1 MTRRYHRHLKLSLL
15 DTFSEIAPQSANRRL
30 PYRKPPL
37 VPTCPLV
44 SSARALGLEVKI
56 SEIYSCEL
64 TREEVE
70 AEAAEAERETEEFE
84 AALQAEIKAYLK
96 TVGPQKRHSI
106 KRRAEKAYDSAMRR
120 AKQKNAVP
128 AWLTD
133 EDKAAIL
140 KLYEFAVAREKVTR
154 VPHSVDHIIPLKGVC
169 RKIWRA
175 SGQTEYRHVVCG
187 FHVPDN
193 LRVIPLG
200 INRNIKKDW
209 FDSAWLEPPRGGPF
223 GFELPVD
230 GDNEIPF

>member
-1 MTRRYHRHLKLSLL
+1 MTEP
-15 DTFSEIAPQSANRRL
+15 FS
-30 PYRKPPL
+30 
-37 VPTCPLV
+37 C
-44 SSARALGLEVKI
+44 GM
-56 SEIYSCEL
+56 

-70 AEAAEAERETEEFE
+70 AEAAEAERETEAFE
-84 AALQAEIKAYLK
+84 AAWQAEIEAYLK
-96 TVGPQKRHSI
+96 TLDKDKRHNY

-120 AKQKNAVP
+120 AKKKNAIP
-128 AWLTD
+128 AWQTD

-140 KLYEFAVAREKVTR
+140 KKFEFAIERQVITG

-187 FHVPDN
+187 LHVPDN

-209 FDSAWLEPPRGGPF
+209 FDSDWPEPLRGGPF
-223 GFELPVD
+223 GFELPED
-230 GDNEIPF
+230 GDEEIPF

>member
-1 MTRRYHRHLKLSLL
+1 MTVP
-15 DTFSEIAPQSANRRL
+15 FS
-30 PYRKPPL
+30 
-37 VPTCPLV
+37 C
-44 SSARALGLEVKI
+44 GM
-56 SEIYSCEL
+56 

-70 AEAAEAERETEEFE
+70 AEADEADRETEAFE
-84 AALQAEIKAYLK
+84 AAWQAEIEAYLK
-96 TVGPQKRHSI
+96 TLDKDKRHNI

-133 EDKAAIL
+133 EDKAPIL

-154 VPHSVDHIIPLKGVC
+154 EPHSVDHIIPLKGVC

-175 SGQTEYRHVVCG
+175 SGRTEYRHVVCG
-187 FHVPDN
+187 FHGPDN

-209 FDSAWLEPPRGGPF
+209 FDSDWLKPPRGGPF
-223 GFELPVD
+223 GFELPD
-230 GDNEIPF
+230 GGDDEIPF